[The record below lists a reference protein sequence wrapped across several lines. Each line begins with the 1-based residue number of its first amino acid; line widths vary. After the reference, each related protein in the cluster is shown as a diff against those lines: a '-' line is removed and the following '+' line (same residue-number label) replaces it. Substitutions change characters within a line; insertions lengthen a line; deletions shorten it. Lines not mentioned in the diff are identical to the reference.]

1 MFTTGL
7 QGIHDEMPLEI
18 SKEQLIESYFNRGWL
33 FILSRWLFGYNHL
46 LWRLLI
52 GWKRKAMIE
61 YFLMIIDYQNI
72 LFIRL
77 MSNFNDRI
85 EINTCTSVIV

>member
-7 QGIHDEMPLEI
+7 RGIHDEISLEI
-18 SKEQLIESYFNRGWL
+18 SKEQLVEGYFNRGWL

-61 YFLMIIDYQNI
+61 YRNKYRDGGDCLDIE
-72 LFIRL
+72 
-77 MSNFNDRI
+77 DRGWF
-85 EINTCTSVIV
+85 V